1 MYTGTIPVGPMAV
14 SETGDTIATSGRLSG
29 TTVNAKASGSS
40 GGNVAASACGVAD
53 AIQLQLPS
61 WSSGRMADTAAPFTE
76 AGKRTVSRPSVSI
89 ASRAPPRSIA
99 VTRTFVP
106 RGTRSG
112 GTGSIDS
119 SVRPRYA
126 G

>member
-1 MYTGTIPVGPMAV
+1 MYTGTMPVGPIAV
-14 SETGDTIATSGRLSG
+14 SETGDTMVTSGALSG
-29 TTVNAKASGSS
+29 TTVNASASGSS
-40 GGNVAASACGVAD
+40 GGSVAASARGVAE

-61 WSSGRMADTAAPFTE
+61 WSSEMIADTAALFTD

-89 ASRAPPRSIA
+89 ASRAPPRSMA
-99 VTRTFVP
+99 VTRTRVP

-119 SVRPRYA
+119 SVRPR
-126 G
+126 